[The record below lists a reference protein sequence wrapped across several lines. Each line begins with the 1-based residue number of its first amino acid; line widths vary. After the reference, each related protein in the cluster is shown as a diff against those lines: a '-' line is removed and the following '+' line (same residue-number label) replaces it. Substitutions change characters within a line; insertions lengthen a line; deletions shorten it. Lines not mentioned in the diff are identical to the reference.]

1 MKKLYTFCLGLLTI
15 SAVAQVPTNLGSNAE
30 DGFTY
35 VNYPLIDHGV
45 VSSYRFMAQ
54 NSIPAGDGT
63 WEFFTDNYNFSWR
76 PYFADDTLSSYNAI
90 IDPAVE
96 TASARY
102 NANGGQTGKLPAVQA
117 GYYYTAIV
125 QDGGGDNLMS
135 IIETDFNPVTIN
147 TIDHSP
153 ANPLVTD
160 NITITVTLLNALTLS
175 AGEHVFVRAS
185 VDGFTSSIFTEVTNF
200 SNGTGSITIPAG
212 TIPAGTTVNYYVL
225 VTAEASPVHETIDY
239 FTLFFGNNS
248 GSNYEFTVS
257 SVTGI
262 EDVVTEYGINQTNE
276 TITLS
281 NTDNLNSVELVSLNG
296 STVSTRSVN
305 GGSVIISTQGL
316 TTGIYLLRL
325 SGADSVQSM
334 KVRID

>member
-1 MKKLYTFCLGLLTI
+1 MKKLYTFCLGLLTV

-153 ANPLVTD
+153 ADPLVTD

-185 VDGFTSSIFTEVTNF
+185 VDGYTSSIFTEITNF

-212 TIPAGTTVNYYVL
+212 TIPTGTTVNYYVL

-257 SVTGI
+257 QVTGI
-262 EDVVTEYGINQTNE
+262 EDAISEFGIVNSNGNIRIANTSGLNRIELIGLDGKMVVSQAVNGAIV
-276 TITLS
+276 
-281 NTDNLNSVELVSLNG
+281 NLNTETLAKGVHALNL
-296 STVSTRSVN
+296 
-305 GGSVIISTQGL
+305 I
-316 TTGIYLLRL
+316 
-325 SGADSVQSM
+325 GADVRSSV
-334 KVRID
+334 KLFID